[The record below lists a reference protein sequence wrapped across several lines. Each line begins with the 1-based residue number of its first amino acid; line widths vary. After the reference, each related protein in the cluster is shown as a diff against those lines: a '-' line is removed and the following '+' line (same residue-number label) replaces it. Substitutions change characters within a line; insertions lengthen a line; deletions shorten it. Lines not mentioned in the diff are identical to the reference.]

1 MELSQS
7 FTTAGSCVDDVPASI
22 REQRGGRRHPH
33 LGQSHQGDF
42 HLSQQ
47 AQQASSP
54 APQAKFKLEDV
65 VRETLC
71 LDEVPRK
78 QCMDINIQVRN
89 GSCKDDFSILR
100 LTIFS
105 HPHKALQAFQT
116 ALELATDEARERW
129 SKILSISAFTLIL
142 ALPSSFWS
150 SP

>member
-1 MELSQS
+1 MIDFVVPFSDLGDAKPQVNSTSDCQVRIIEMELSQS
-7 FTTAGSCVDDVPASI
+7 FTTAGSCVDDVPASV

-33 LGQSHQGDF
+33 LGQSHQGDV

-47 AQQASSP
+47 TQQAPSP

-78 QCMDINIQVRN
+78 QCMDINIQVRS

-105 HPHKALQAFQT
+105 LTTQSFAGFP
-116 ALELATDEARERW
+116 D
-129 SKILSISAFTLIL
+129 SA
-142 ALPSSFWS
+142 
-150 SP
+150 

>member
-1 MELSQS
+1 MVDFVVPFSDLGDAKPQVNSTSDCQVRIIEMELSQS
-7 FTTAGSCVDDVPASI
+7 FTTAGSCVDDVPASV

-47 AQQASSP
+47 APSP

-78 QCMDINIQVRN
+78 QCMDINIQVRS

-100 LTIFS
+100 LAFFS
-105 HPHKALQAFQT
+105 HPHKFPGLP
-116 ALELATDEARERW
+116 D
-129 SKILSISAFTLIL
+129 SA
-142 ALPSSFWS
+142 
-150 SP
+150 